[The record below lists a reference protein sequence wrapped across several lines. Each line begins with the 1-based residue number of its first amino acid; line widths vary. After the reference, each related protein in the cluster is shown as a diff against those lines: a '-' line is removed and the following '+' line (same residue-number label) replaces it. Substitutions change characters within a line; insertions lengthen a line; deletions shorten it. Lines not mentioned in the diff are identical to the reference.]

1 MGLIVQKYGGTSM
14 AGAERIRNVARR
26 VVDTQK
32 RGHDVVVVVSAMAGV
47 TDQLVAMANEIS
59 PSPDPREYDMLVST
73 GEQQTIALLAMAI
86 QALGARARSFTSA
99 QVKVYTD
106 DDHARARIHRI
117 DTSRIREELAAGG
130 IVVLPGFQGVTDEGD
145 ITTLGRGGSD
155 TSAVAFAA
163 ALGADVCEIY
173 TDVTGVFT
181 SDPRIV
187 PNARKLAQVSYD
199 EMLEMASL
207 GAKVLQIRSVK
218 FGKQFRVPIHV
229 RSSFSDEEGTWVV
242 PESEIMER
250 LVVSGVTYNRAEAK
264 VTIFGVPDVPGIAA
278 KIFGPLSESGIV
290 VDMTAE
296 RVDAGSHR
304 HDVHRRARGHEA
316 RACAGRGRRPRPR
329 RGRRE
334 IRQRDREGLGRG
346 PGHEGPRGRRG
357 KDVRGAVAPRDQHPD
372 DQHLGDQDLRGD
384 RREIHRA
391 RLPCAARRV
400 RDRRPPRGARRG
412 LAWSRACPKPSGRAR
427 WSGPA
432 SARRRLRGGAGAGH
446 RMVADTNGCHR
457 CSGVPARLPC
467 GVRLG
472 REAAPRWLPAPRPG
486 SRSIGV
492 SARCGWRGWP
502 SASGAAFRF
511 ARRLRAR
518 AGIGPRP
525 DRDPP
530 CLLWR
535 GGSIC

>member
-1 MGLIVQKYGGTSM
+1 MALIVQKYGGTSV

-32 RGHDVVVVVSAMAGV
+32 RGNDVVVVVSAMAGV
-47 TDQLVAMANEIS
+47 TDQLVALAHEIS

-86 QALGARARSFTSA
+86 QGLGVRARSFTSA

-155 TSAVAFAA
+155 TSAVAVAA
-163 ALGADVCEIY
+163 ALGADVCEIL

-187 PNARKLAQVSYD
+187 PNARKLDKISYD

-207 GAKVLQIRSVK
+207 GSKVLQIRSVK

-229 RSSFSDEEGTWVV
+229 RSTFSEEEGTWVV

-290 VDMTAE
+290 VDMIVQNVSTQE
-296 RVDAGSHR
+296 HTDMTFTV
-304 HDVHRRARGHEA
+304 ARGDMKRALALVESVA
-316 RACAGRGRRPRPR
+316 RALGAAGVKSDSG
-329 RGRRE
+329 
-334 IRQRDREGLGRG
+334 IAKVSVVGLGMKDHAG
-346 PGHEGPRGRRG
+346 VAG
-357 KDVRGAVAPRDQHPD
+357 KMFAVLSHHNINIQMINTS
-372 DQHLGDQDLRGD
+372 
-384 RREIHRA
+384 EIKISVVIDEKFTELACRA
-391 RLPCAARRV
+391 LHDAFE
-400 RDRRPPRGARRG
+400 
-412 LAWSRACPKPSGRAR
+412 L
-427 WSGPA
+427 
-432 SARRRLRGGAGAGH
+432 GGAA
-446 RMVADTNGCHR
+446 
-457 CSGVPARLPC
+457 P
-467 GVRLG
+467 
-472 REAAPRWLPAPRPG
+472 EAEEA
-486 SRSIGV
+486 
-492 SARCGWRGWP
+492 
-502 SASGAAFRF
+502 
-511 ARRLRAR
+511 
-518 AGIGPRP
+518 
-525 DRDPP
+525 
-530 CLLWR
+530 
-535 GGSIC
+535 